1 MLQVLSNSYIFRFIV
16 FSLINIGFLFMVK
29 NENAIFQSLIYYLSC
44 AFVYV
49 LYIIMHHFQK
59 KNKNFVFIAISMMF
73 FLKAVT
79 IFSLLFW
86 IDFKQM
92 PSDEN
97 SKVGFVGIILFIFI
111 YLELYF
117 FNKKKV

>member
-49 LYIIMHHFQK
+49 LYIIMHHFLK